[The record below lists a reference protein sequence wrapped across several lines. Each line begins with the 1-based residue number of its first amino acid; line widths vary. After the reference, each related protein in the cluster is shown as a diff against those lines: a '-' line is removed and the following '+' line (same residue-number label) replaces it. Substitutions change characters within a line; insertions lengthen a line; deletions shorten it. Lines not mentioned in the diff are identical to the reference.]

1 MRERESTKQQ
11 LEDLKQQ
18 AEDLEYALRV
28 LLETGTIIPPEL
40 DDRIQDAMSLFDDD
54 EFLYVCLRVHFH
66 LVLQQKVGTGLR

>member
-40 DDRIQDAMSLFDDD
+40 DDRIQDAM
-54 EFLYVCLRVHFH
+54 
-66 LVLQQKVGTGLR
+66 VLQ